1 MTAAINETCIGEGDF
16 SGAEMGIFL
25 LLDGILPPSTGFPSN
40 GRSGG
45 RGRAHATSKL
55 KGGDTFLVR
64 WGIQGG
70 DNSAGQFALRDLI
83 SFSFFK

>member
-1 MTAAINETCIGEGDF
+1 MKLVLVRGIF
-16 SGAEMGIFL
+16 LVRKMGIFL
-25 LLDGILPPSTGFPSN
+25 LLDRTLPSSTGFPPN
-40 GRSGG
+40 GRFGG

-83 SFSFFK
+83 PFSFFK